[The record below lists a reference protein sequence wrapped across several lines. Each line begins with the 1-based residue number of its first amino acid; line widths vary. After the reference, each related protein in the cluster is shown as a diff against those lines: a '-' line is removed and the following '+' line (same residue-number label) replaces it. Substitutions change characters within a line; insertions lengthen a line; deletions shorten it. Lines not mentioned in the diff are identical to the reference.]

1 MSTIL
6 FELGTEELPPKN
18 LKTLR
23 DALNDHVTQS
33 LTDAN
38 IRFDTIKSFAA
49 PRRLAL
55 QIQGIS
61 EKQPDKI
68 EQKRGPAVKAAYDKD
83 GNPTKAAQGFA
94 QGLGI
99 DVKDLITI
107 KGDKGDYIGYEVN
120 VIGQPV
126 AELLPSI
133 FQKALD
139 ELPIAK
145 RMRSGAERSEF
156 VRPVKWLVLLKDD
169 QVLPATIQGLTSG
182 ETGSQGVELGRYSLG
197 HRFHHPDKVRIDT
210 ADS

>member
-33 LTDAN
+33 LKDAN

-83 GNPTKAAQGFA
+83 GNPTLVG
-94 QGLGI
+94 
-99 DVKDLITI
+99 
-107 KGDKGDYIGYEVN
+107 
-120 VIGQPV
+120 
-126 AELLPSI
+126 LPS
-133 FQKALD
+133 L
-139 ELPIAK
+139 
-145 RMRSGAERSEF
+145 S
-156 VRPVKWLVLLKDD
+156 
-169 QVLPATIQGLTSG
+169 
-182 ETGSQGVELGRYSLG
+182 
-197 HRFHHPDKVRIDT
+197 
-210 ADS
+210 